1 MATNPSEVAGGGAV
15 SRDQALSA
23 MIDAGEGETP
33 ELDFDHEE
41 TAEERAE
48 RRRDER
54 GRFAADQDDEP
65 DPDGGEEELDELEA
79 DAEAEEDGEEIE
91 DGEEDEDDPLI
102 PVKIDGEE
110 QEVKLSE
117 LRNGYQRQADYT
129 RKTQEL
135 SQQRQEVNHQI
146 NNLGQ
151 QAVAYAESY
160 LEIAGVIESLAP
172 SEQDV
177 TEAWGYDP
185 QEAARMKQRREEVL
199 QQAQQA
205 KQLAV
210 AKYRD
215 MQNRSRQLMAEAGKK
230 LPEVVPEWADEKRRQ
245 EEIPSVAKYLVSQ
258 GLDPRA
264 VETTADPNAW
274 KIARKAWLYDQL
286 QEKAAG
292 KRSQPKAE
300 RIRKGNSQRPR
311 LKGSQKQVR
320 QAMDRARETGSKQ
333 DAVSL
338 LTQFEQE

>member
-15 SRDQALSA
+15 SRDAALSA
-23 MIDAGEGETP
+23 MMEAGEGETP
-33 ELDFDHEE
+33 ELDFDN
-41 TAEERAE
+41 AEEGEGRA
-48 RRRDER
+48 RDEQ
-54 GRFAADQDDEP
+54 GRFASEDEP
-65 DPDGGEEELDELEA
+65 DPDGGEEELEELEA
-79 DAEAEEDGEEIE
+79 DAEDEGEEIE
-91 DGEEDEDDPLI
+91 DEDDEDDPLVS
-102 PVKIDGEE
+102 VKIDGEE
-110 QEVKLSE
+110 QEIKLSE

-172 SEQDV
+172 SEQEV

-199 QQAQQA
+199 QQAQHA

-215 MQNRSRQLMAEAGKK
+215 MQNRTRQLMAQAGQK

-292 KRSQPKAE
+292 KRHQPKAE

-311 LKGSQKQVR
+311 LKGQQKQIR
-320 QAMDRARETGSKQ
+320 QSLERARETGSRQ
-333 DAVSL
+333 DVVSL
-338 LTQFEQE
+338 LSQFEQE